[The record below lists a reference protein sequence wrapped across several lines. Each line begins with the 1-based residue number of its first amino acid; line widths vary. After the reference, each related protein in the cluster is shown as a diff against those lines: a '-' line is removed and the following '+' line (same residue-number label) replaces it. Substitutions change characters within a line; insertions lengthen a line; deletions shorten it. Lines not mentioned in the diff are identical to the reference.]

1 MAHEIETKVLDIDTE
16 AIKRKLGSLGAKKI
30 QETRLIVDWYRPKGE
45 KEGKENW
52 FLRIRSYSDGKHE
65 VTWKAKSDILGT
77 ARKHKE
83 INFNIEEPDKLGDLF
98 EELGLEKYAHQEKDR
113 TSFTYKD
120 WQFDIDQYPDMPAFL
135 EIEGKSEDHVKE
147 AIKLL
152 GLENNKTWA
161 KGERILIQ
169 DTYNLD
175 WYNMKF

>member
-1 MAHEIETKVLDIDTE
+1 MAHEIETKVLDIDAE
-16 AIKRKLGSLGAKKI
+16 NIKGKLVSLGAEKI
-30 QETRLIVDWYRPKGE
+30 QETRLVVDWFRPKGV
-45 KEGKENW
+45 KEGEDQW

-83 INFNIEEPDKLGDLF
+83 INFLINEPEKLGDLF
-98 EELGLEKYAHQEKDR
+98 DEIGLEKYAHQEKDR
-113 TSFTYKD
+113 TSFTYKN
-120 WQFDIDQYPDMPAFL
+120 WQFDIDQYPGMPAFL
-135 EIEGKSEDHVKE
+135 EIEGNSEDHVKE

-152 GLENNKTWA
+152 GLENNRTWA

-175 WYNMKF
+175 WYDMKF